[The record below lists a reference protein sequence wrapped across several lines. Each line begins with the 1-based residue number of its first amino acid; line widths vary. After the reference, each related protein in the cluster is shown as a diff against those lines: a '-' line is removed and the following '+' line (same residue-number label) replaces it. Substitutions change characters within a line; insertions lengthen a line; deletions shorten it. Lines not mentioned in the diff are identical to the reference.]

1 MARRGLPDRSRG
13 GLLVNRRRRERLRFM
28 VGAGPSDT
36 GGKSEVAIAKAR
48 GDTILVPTRGQFGT
62 AGSYCQKL
70 TER

>member
-1 MARRGLPDRSRG
+1 
-13 GLLVNRRRRERLRFM
+13 M